1 MIDVGL
7 FDRIAPIYGMFF
19 DFQVKYYKKILGE
32 IGPEFDISQF
42 DTILDIGCGTGAL
55 CKVLNDKGVMV
66 TGIDTSS
73 GMLKQAKKKT
83 QGHDLEF
90 IQVQAGKSLP
100 FDDKSFD
107 LVIASYVAHGL
118 EPEERIQL
126 YKEMGRIAKEYAIIY
141 DYNKNRGLVTT
152 LVEWLEN
159 GDYFNFI
166 KNAEIELEKTFNN
179 LRVIQVDKRA
189 SWYICLV
196 NKPLK

>member
-1 MIDVGL
+1 MGL
-7 FDRIAPIYGMFF
+7 FDRIAPIYAWFF
-19 DFQVKYYKKILGE
+19 DYQVNYYKQILNKISS
-32 IGPEFDISQF
+32 EFDISQF
-42 DTILDIGCGTGAL
+42 DTILDLGCGTGAL
-55 CKVLNDKGVMV
+55 CKVLNDNGVMV

-126 YKEMGRIAKEYAIIY
+126 YKEMGRIAKEYVIIY

>member
-7 FDRIAPIYGMFF
+7 FDRIAPIYAWFF
-19 DFQVKYYKKILGE
+19 DYQVNYYKQILNKISS
-32 IGPEFDISQF
+32 EFDISQF
-42 DTILDIGCGTGAL
+42 DTILDLGCGTGAL
-55 CKVLNDKGVMV
+55 CKVLNDNGVMV

-126 YKEMGRIAKEYAIIY
+126 YKEMGRIAKEYVIIY